1 LTRVDLNRL
10 EFRSN
15 SVGNYLH
22 YSIIY
27 AEGKLKM
34 YRRWNLRATNKG
46 IDRFEQE
53 GQIESFP
60 GREFSILPIGDVISR
75 NGSQRAICTEVR
87 DTRENVHITRKFPSN
102 LISNDSKCCESSYL
116 PSYRLLYGLLR
127 FKHLKNLF

>member
-1 LTRVDLNRL
+1 MPKVKQKCIDDEIYEQLTK
-10 EFRSN
+10 
-15 SVGNYLH
+15 
-22 YSIIY
+22 
-27 AEGKLKM
+27 A
-34 YRRWNLRATNKG
+34 
-46 IDRFEQE
+46 FEQE

-60 GREFSILPIGDVISR
+60 GREFPILPIGDVISR

-116 PSYRLLYGLLR
+116 PLYRLLYGLPR